1 MDWGA
6 ADMTFVAA
14 VLAAIAFGSFVK
26 GLTGIGLPLVAVPAI
41 ATISSVEE
49 AVILMII
56 PGLGS
61 NLSLVISHWQHE
73 NKLREHRNFL
83 VSAFIGGILGTLLLI
98 NIDDRWLRL
107 ALATW
112 LALYLLQYAFGNLLH
127 RLFQARGPLALAFG
141 LCAGV
146 SQGATGI
153 SAQIIAPY
161 FNSHNVKAAA
171 YAFLVASAFLSA
183 SAAQLAASAS
193 SGILTGERLLLG
205 IAALVPTLICTRLGI
220 LCAGKVSQST
230 FQKLLIAI
238 FVIME
243 IKLLI
248 DIFR

>member
-1 MDWGA
+1 MDWVA
-6 ADMTFVAA
+6 ANLAFVAA
-14 VLAAIAFGSFVK
+14 VLTAIALGSFVK

-41 ATISSVEE
+41 ASISSVEE

-61 NLSLVISHWQHE
+61 NLSLVLSHRQHIDR
-73 NKLREHRNFL
+73 LTEHRSFL
-83 VSAFIGGILGTLLLI
+83 VAGFIGGILGTVVLI

-107 ALATW
+107 ALAAW
-112 LALYLLQYAFGNLLH
+112 LALYLLQYALGNFL
-127 RLFQARGPLALAFG
+127 RQLFEGRGALAPVIG

-161 FNSHNVKAAA
+161 FNNRHVQPAA

-193 SGILTGERLLLG
+193 SGVLTGDRLLIG
-205 IAALVPTLICTRLGI
+205 IAALVPTLVCTRLGI
-220 LCAGKVSQST
+220 RYAEKVPPAV
-230 FQKLLIAI
+230 FQQLLIAI
-238 FVIME
+238 FIVME
-243 IKLLI
+243 VKLLV